1 MGDYCVEG
9 SVTSLMKRAGG
20 LGYIHAEE
28 RDRNT
33 HMEVAIGG
41 GPTQRDQGACYEGN
55 VCGGQGFDD
64 THAEQGKGYPQK
76 MGHRDT
82 PNRGKRV
89 SEVTLP
95 YMD

>member
-1 MGDYCVEG
+1 
-9 SVTSLMKRAGG
+9 MKRAGG
-20 LGYIHAEE
+20 LGYMQAEE

-33 HMEVAIGG
+33 HTEVAVGG
-41 GPTQRDQGACYEGN
+41 GPTQGDQGACYEEN

-64 THAEQGKGYPQK
+64 THAEQDKGYPQK

-89 SEVTLP
+89 GEVRLP
-95 YMD
+95 YMDRPARERG